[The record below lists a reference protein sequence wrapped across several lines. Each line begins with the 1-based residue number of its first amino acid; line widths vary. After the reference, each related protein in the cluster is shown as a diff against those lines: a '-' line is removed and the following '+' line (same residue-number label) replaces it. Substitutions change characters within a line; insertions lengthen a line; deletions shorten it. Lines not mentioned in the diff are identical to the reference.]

1 MKTRI
6 CVLSPGILPWFNLSK
21 NRTGGA
27 EKQVSYMIKS
37 LWKDYEFH
45 VLAYDLKRDR
55 VKLGPILFYKIQKY
69 FAKKNFFINYLESR
83 LVLPF
88 VLFHLIRKCDCDVI
102 YQRAYHK
109 RYIWIYLW
117 SKILNKKSIYHISDD
132 SQISVS
138 NINFSPINFLL
149 NLVYRQ
155 SELIAQNNYQ
165 ISEALKINDRV
176 VKVPQAIK
184 LPIKVDYPLLKKVP
198 YVIWISN
205 IKRKKGLEIL
215 LDIADRMTNISFVMV
230 GGISDERYFS
240 NFSQKISS
248 LKNVKRY
255 DYVTPSKLEI
265 MIKEATLLLN
275 TSHYEGFA
283 NTFLEAWSNCLPV
296 VSYNIDPDDLIRKE
310 GIGFVSNN
318 VQELCNKISLFITDK
333 ELCNKI
339 GNKGREIVEK
349 RYSTKN
355 IAKYYKEFFEK
366 VLVN

>member
-45 VLAYDLKRDR
+45 VLVYDLKRER
-55 VKLGPILFYKIQKY
+55 VKLGPIFFHKIQKY
-69 FAKKNFFINYLESR
+69 FTKKNFFINYLESR
-83 LVLPF
+83 LLLPF
-88 VLFHLIRKCDCDVI
+88 ALFHLIRKCDCDII
-102 YQRAYHK
+102 YQRAFHK
-109 RYIWIYLW
+109 RYIWIYFW

-132 SQISVS
+132 SQIRASSSVLS
-138 NINFSPINFLL
+138 PVNFIL

-155 SELIAQNNYQ
+155 SELLAQNNYQ
-165 ISEALKINDRV
+165 ISEALKINHRV
-176 VKVPQAIK
+176 VKVPQVIK
-184 LPIKVDYPLLKKVP
+184 LPVNYENPSPKKVP

-215 LDIADRMTNISFVMV
+215 LDIADRMSNISFVMV

-248 LKNVKRY
+248 LNNVKRY
-255 DYVTPSKLEI
+255 GYVTPSKLDNL
-265 MIKEATLLLN
+265 IKEATLLLN

-318 VQELCNKISLFITDK
+318 VQELCNRITLLINDK

-339 GNKGREIVEK
+339 GSKGREIVEK